1 VVVVLAIAISG
12 SGAAPKPVG
21 VPALT
26 VAAPEKCRSARA
38 GVAYYRA
45 LTWQRQDARGG
56 ERADRTPVARGR
68 SCHWA
73 RYVVGVWAARAHDA
87 RIALEKWRYLFD
99 WRSWLPRNWY
109 ELGSCETGYGGDPNW
124 EHRNSSYTSAFG
136 ISVRE
141 YDADAAYKGAPPW
154 NVRHTPRDQYLAALG
169 HLERF
174 GDGWGC
180 PGP

>member
-1 VVVVLAIAISG
+1 VVVVLAIAFS
-12 SGAAPKPVG
+12 SPGAAVSPEAAG
-21 VPALT
+21 VPAPAY
-26 VAAPEKCRSARA
+26 VAPEKCRSARA
-38 GVAYYRA
+38 GVAHYRA

-109 ELGSCETGYGGDPNW
+109 ELGSCETGYGGDPN
-124 EHRNSSYTSAFG
+124 SYQFRGSHDRQ
-136 ISVRE
+136 SNR
-141 YDADAAYKGAPPW
+141 
-154 NVRHTPRDQYLAALG
+154 
-169 HLERF
+169 
-174 GDGWGC
+174 
-180 PGP
+180 